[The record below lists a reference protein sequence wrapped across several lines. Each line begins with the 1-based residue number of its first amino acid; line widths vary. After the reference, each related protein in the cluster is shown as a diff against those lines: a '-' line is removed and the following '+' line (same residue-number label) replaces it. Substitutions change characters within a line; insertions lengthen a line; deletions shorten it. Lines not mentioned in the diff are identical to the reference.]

1 MATLTPLPPRRPMPP
16 KVLPRCS
23 LQKAIH
29 LIETQCGPVQVA
41 ERHGTGSHTVIFLPE
56 ATRELEVMISYGR
69 RSPMNEK
76 EQKYIGYGHFLT
88 DEQGH
93 FLVIVK
99 HFIEILTKNRSA
111 VSASNLG
118 PHGEYN
124 PGIDFLAYFCEE
136 FLQTEAKYNT
146 DARGFTVDPF
156 LSLCG
161 PSEFVLEGHTH
172 PDLGVFYSQTDKVSG
187 AARASKLPVC
197 IFVCDPIRKTML
209 GSIGKDFEP
218 CEVIVYT
225 RQTAPARSI
234 SDLPPADQI
243 VQLAGHCL
251 QTPGYSGTIR
261 TRTTVRGQKCLTLK
275 LLAPAGSKETPS

>member
-1 MATLTPLPPRRPMPP
+1 MATFTPLPPRRPMPP

-23 LQKAIH
+23 LQEAIH

-41 ERHGTGSHTVIFLPE
+41 ERHGTGPHTVIFLPE

-118 PHGEYN
+118 PHGGIQ
-124 PGIDFLAYFCEE
+124 PGNRLF
-136 FLQTEAKYNT
+136 
-146 DARGFTVDPF
+146 
-156 LSLCG
+156 SL
-161 PSEFVLEGHTH
+161 
-172 PDLGVFYSQTDKVSG
+172 
-187 AARASKLPVC
+187 
-197 IFVCDPIRKTML
+197 
-209 GSIGKDFEP
+209 
-218 CEVIVYT
+218 
-225 RQTAPARSI
+225 
-234 SDLPPADQI
+234 
-243 VQLAGHCL
+243 
-251 QTPGYSGTIR
+251 
-261 TRTTVRGQKCLTLK
+261 
-275 LLAPAGSKETPS
+275 LL